1 MRVNLNP
8 IDCLNHNT
16 AQKQTVSFMTESEQ
30 ILHRYEL
37 ILTSAGEGIYGL
49 DHEGKGTFV
58 NPAAIAMT
66 GWTKEDVIGQPVHAQ
81 HHHSKINGDDYPQHE
96 CPIYAALKDGEVHHV
111 TNEVFWRKDGSYFSV
126 HYTSTPI
133 WENGVIVGAVV
144 VFQDVSKIKQA
155 EHSMARLQRQNEL
168 LLASAGEG
176 ICGFDCEGN
185 MTFINPTAT
194 SLLAW
199 PDQDLTG
206 QSIHD
211 IFGINEPNAAKYCPV
226 QNIIQGKKRYQAS
239 DKLFWRHDGSSFSV
253 DFVSTPI
260 LEDKKVQGVVL
271 VFRDI
276 TERKLAEQKLKSA
289 LSEIKQLQNR
299 LQAENIYLQEQVNL
313 KHNFADILGQSQPLK
328 AVLHQVEQAAPTE
341 TTVLIQG
348 ETGTGKELI
357 ARALHN
363 LSLRKERT
371 LVKVNCAALPS
382 TLIESE
388 LFGHEKGSFTGA
400 TVRRIGRFELADGGS
415 IFLDEIGELPLE
427 LQSKLLRVLQEG
439 EIERLGGSKTIKINV
454 RVIAATHRDLKQMVQ
469 QGNFR
474 EDLFYRLSVFPLTL
488 PPLRNR
494 KNDISLLAQCF
505 ISKYASKMGKPI
517 KQLPKAAMDKLLD
530 YPWPG
535 NVRELENVIER
546 AIILSPENSLHI
558 PELITPSNN
567 KQFNTESLL
576 PLAAMEKAHIITV
589 LKTTHWQISG
599 AQGAASILEMHPNTL
614 RSRMSKLG
622 IRRSI
627 STK

>member
-1 MRVNLNP
+1 
-8 IDCLNHNT
+8 
-16 AQKQTVSFMTESEQ
+16 MTESEQ

-81 HHHSKINGDDYPQHE
+81 HHHSKANGDDYPQHE

-111 TNEVFWRKDGSYFSV
+111 TNEIFWRKDGSYFSV

-133 WENGVIVGAVV
+133 WENSVIVGAVV

-155 EHSMARLQRQNEL
+155 EHPMARLQRQNEL

-211 IFGINEPNAAKYCPV
+211 IFGINEPNAAEYCPV

-313 KHNFADILGQSQPLK
+313 KHNFADILGQSQP
-328 AVLHQVEQAAPTE
+328 
-341 TTVLIQG
+341 
-348 ETGTGKELI
+348 
-357 ARALHN
+357 
-363 LSLRKERT
+363 
-371 LVKVNCAALPS
+371 
-382 TLIESE
+382 
-388 LFGHEKGSFTGA
+388 
-400 TVRRIGRFELADGGS
+400 
-415 IFLDEIGELPLE
+415 
-427 LQSKLLRVLQEG
+427 
-439 EIERLGGSKTIKINV
+439 
-454 RVIAATHRDLKQMVQ
+454 
-469 QGNFR
+469 
-474 EDLFYRLSVFPLTL
+474 
-488 PPLRNR
+488 
-494 KNDISLLAQCF
+494 
-505 ISKYASKMGKPI
+505 
-517 KQLPKAAMDKLLD
+517 
-530 YPWPG
+530 
-535 NVRELENVIER
+535 
-546 AIILSPENSLHI
+546 
-558 PELITPSNN
+558 
-567 KQFNTESLL
+567 
-576 PLAAMEKAHIITV
+576 
-589 LKTTHWQISG
+589 
-599 AQGAASILEMHPNTL
+599 
-614 RSRMSKLG
+614 
-622 IRRSI
+622 
-627 STK
+627 

>member
-1 MRVNLNP
+1 
-8 IDCLNHNT
+8 
-16 AQKQTVSFMTESEQ
+16 MTESEQ

-176 ICGFDCEGN
+176 ICGFDCAGN

-211 IFGINEPNAAKYCPV
+211 IFGINEPNAAEYCPV

-328 AVLHQVEQAAPTE
+328 SVLHQVEQVAPTE

-363 LSLRKERT
+363 LSQRKDRT

-382 TLIESE
+382 NLIESE

-427 LQSKLLRVLQEG
+427 LQAKLLRVLQEG
-439 EIERLGGSKTIKINV
+439 EIERLGDSKTIKINV
-454 RVIAATHRDLKQMVQ
+454 RIIAATHRDLKQMVQ
-469 QGNFR
+469 QGDFR
-474 EDLFYRLSVFPLTL
+474 EDLFYRLNVFPLTL
-488 PPLRNR
+488 PPLRDR
-494 KNDISLLAQCF
+494 RNDISLLAQCF
-505 ISKYASKMGKPI
+505 ITKYANKMGKPI

-567 KQFNTESLL
+567 KQFNTETLL

-622 IRRSI
+622 IRQSL